1 MPFKCRVVGRAKQV
15 AAYNEEVQADRGENP
30 NLKPLLSLASL
41 RSGFAWTLAGNALYA
56 ATQWATLSLL
66 AKLGGRQMLGQYALA
81 MALTAPVVMLTHLNL
96 RAVLSTDVEGRHR
109 FNDYLAVRFGVSGL
123 ALAAMAALA
132 LTFGGSGEMAAVI
145 FITGLAQTS
154 DTVSDAYYGAMQR
167 RDEMGRIARSMMARG
182 LLSAAAF
189 GLALWLS
196 ANLVYAVAAMAAGR
210 LLVLLVYDRQEA
222 VAHQDASWAGAR
234 GILRQALP
242 LGAVLM
248 LVSLNTNLP
257 RYAIERSWGV
267 TELGAF
273 AAVASFVTAGSTI
286 VNALGQAATPRLARH
301 ASSHEPAQFL
311 RLVAK
316 LTAMVFVLGLAGLAC
331 SVVLGKWVLSLAY
344 RPEYADY
351 SGLLVGV
358 MSAALLGYVAAAL
371 GYAVTAARAFDA
383 QVPMFCAVALGSG
396 CASWLLV
403 PKFGLAGAAMAMAV
417 AAAAQIIGQSYILRR
432 ALGRLEA
439 AQ

>member
-15 AAYNEEVQADRGENP
+15 AAYNEEVQADRCKNP
-30 NLKPLLSLASL
+30 DGRPLAPL

-81 MALTAPVVMLTHLNL
+81 MALTAPVAMLAHLNL
-96 RAVLSTDVEGRHR
+96 RAVLATDVEGRHR

-154 DTVSDAYYGAMQR
+154 ETVSDAYYGAMQR
-167 RDEMGRIARSMMARG
+167 RDEMDRIARSMIARG

-189 GLALWLS
+189 GLVLWLS

-210 LLVLLVYDRQEA
+210 LLVLLVYDRQQA
-222 VAHQDASWAGAR
+222 DAGQDTTWAGAR

-286 VNALGQAATPRLARH
+286 VNALGQAATPRLARY
-301 ASSHEPAQFL
+301 ASSRETGQFL
-311 RLVAK
+311 RMVAK
-316 LTAMVFVLGLAGLAC
+316 LAAMAFALGLAGLAC

-383 QVPMFCAVALGSG
+383 QVPMFCAVALSSG

-417 AAAAQIIGQSYILRR
+417 AAAAQIVGQSYILRR
-432 ALGRLEA
+432 TLGRLEA